1 MAHYNLYET
10 LRVDR
15 SADSNSLAREIDARI
30 ERQDFSNPGGL
41 DELQIAR
48 QILGDSV
55 KKAEYDSRIADES
68 GDEVNIAA
76 LRQIA
81 AGETTSGPRGG
92 APAAAE
98 DAPETRVE
106 APESAAESQTEQP
119 VGIPAGNPA
128 EQQNYQQPQY
138 SGPQQ
143 FQGAPQGQQYAYD
156 PNQQYQY
163 DSNQQGYQQPQ
174 YSGPQQFQGAPQ
186 GQQYAYDPNQQYQ
199 YDPNQQGYQQQP
211 LWPGAKEKFAAA
223 TAGLKK
229 NTGEKTA
236 KLRGEFKKSSK
247 SAILA
252 TAAFVLVACL
262 LVWGLVAGISHFTGG
277 ERKAQ
282 NVAKE
287 LLKTDNRGEI
297 KDWVREY
304 AFEASEED
312 ILDMVDRRDISRPQ
326 DLFDT
331 GAPGVQRVDNISGWM
346 GALLAGESRSSQDDE
361 ERQMIEAIEEGEM
374 YFVAIA
380 SNDGNGDPVGG
391 LAVTVV
397 DGDVKV
403 FNVGNAKDMN

>member
-163 DSNQQGYQQPQ
+163 
-174 YSGPQQFQGAPQ
+174 YS
-186 GQQYAYDPNQQYQ
+186 
-199 YDPNQQGYQQQP
+199 NQQGYQQQP
-211 LWPGAKEKFAAA
+211 QGPGAKEKFAAA

-262 LVWGLVAGISHFTGG
+262 LVWGIVAGISHFTGG

-346 GALLAGESRSSQDDE
+346 GALLAGESRSSLDDE

>member
-106 APESAAESQTEQP
+106 ALESAAESQTEQP

-163 DSNQQGYQQPQ
+163 DP
-174 YSGPQQFQGAPQ
+174 
-186 GQQYAYDPNQQYQ
+186 

-211 LWPGAKEKFAAA
+211 QGPGAKEKFAAA

-262 LVWGLVAGISHFTGG
+262 LVWGIVAGISHFTGG